1 MGASEL
7 GSGAGGRFGPLL
19 RWLGLTMVVVLVLQ
33 MAAVLT
39 GIDWA
44 DTATRPQV
52 TGPLVAIAPMGFM
65 GLLIALIGSRLDF
78 PQQGATP
85 LRWLVC
91 LLSAVLAIG
100 MIAAVPLSLSVNSSD
115 GPAAQRLQQLTQTLS
130 EARKVREDDNQVK
143 AIGEQLAQTEQ
154 LSADATAEDK
164 RRAAENFVDT
174 QIAQFEDQRKALEN
188 QLSRAE
194 SQRLIGGTGT
204 AVVLAIAFALL
215 ALTAVL

>member
-1 MGASEL
+1 MGSA
-7 GSGAGGRFGPLL
+7 AGGRFGPLL

-39 GIDWA
+39 GIDWE
-44 DTATRPQV
+44 DSTTRPQV

-65 GLLIALIGSRLDF
+65 GLLIALIGSRLDQ
-78 PQQGATP
+78 PQKRLTP

-115 GPAAQRLQQLTQTLS
+115 GPAAQRLQQLSQTLS
-130 EARKVREDDNQVK
+130 EARKVREDENQIK
-143 AIGEQLAQTEQ
+143 AIGEQLAQAGQ
-154 LSADATAEDK
+154 LPADATSEDK
-164 RRAAENFVDT
+164 LRAGENFVDT
-174 QIAQFEDQRKALEN
+174 QIAQFEDQRKTLET
-188 QLSRAE
+188 QQSKSE

>member
-1 MGASEL
+1 MGSA
-7 GSGAGGRFGPLL
+7 AGGRFGSLL

-39 GIDWA
+39 GIDWK
-44 DTATRPQV
+44 DSTTRPQV

-65 GLLIALIGSRLDF
+65 GLLIALIGSRLDQ
-78 PQQGATP
+78 PQQRLTP

-115 GPAAQRLQQLTQTLS
+115 GQAAQRLQQLSQTLS
-130 EARKVREDDNQVK
+130 EARQVREDENQIK
-143 AIGEQLAQTEQ
+143 AIGEQLALTER
-154 LSADATAEDK
+154 LPADATAEDK
-164 RRAAENFVDT
+164 LRAAENFVDT
-174 QIAQFEDQRKALEN
+174 QIAELEDQRKALET
-188 QLSRAE
+188 QQSRLE
-194 SQRLIGGTGT
+194 RQRLIGGTGT

-215 ALTAVL
+215 ALTAIL